1 MQEHVH
7 EDLKVM
13 KKELD
18 QWRDE
23 YSKRNDVR
31 IAAAC
36 ESFVAGGG
44 VHEYAFPVRCRSHQ
58 AMATQLKE
66 TEDSLRPLQSELKTV
81 EAQIAESY
89 ARINATKVRVC
100 AFLRHTGRRGSCCRA

>member
-1 MQEHVH
+1 
-7 EDLKVM
+7 M

-36 ESFVAGGG
+36 ESFVAVGG
-44 VHEYAFPVRCRSHQ
+44 VHEYVRFGVVHIRQ
-58 AMATQLKE
+58 W
-66 TEDSLRPLQSELKTV
+66 LR
-81 EAQIAESY
+81 
-89 ARINATKVRVC
+89 N
-100 AFLRHTGRRGSCCRA
+100 

>member
-36 ESFVAGGG
+36 ESFVAVGG
-44 VHEYAFPVRCRSHQ
+44 VHEYVRFGVVHIRQ
-58 AMATQLKE
+58 W
-66 TEDSLRPLQSELKTV
+66 LR
-81 EAQIAESY
+81 
-89 ARINATKVRVC
+89 N
-100 AFLRHTGRRGSCCRA
+100 